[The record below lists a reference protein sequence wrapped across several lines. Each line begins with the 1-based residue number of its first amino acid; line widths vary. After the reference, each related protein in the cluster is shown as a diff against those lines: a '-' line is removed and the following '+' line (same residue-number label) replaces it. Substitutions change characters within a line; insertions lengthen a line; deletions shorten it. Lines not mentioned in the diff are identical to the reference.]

1 MNFKK
6 HIKTYLAVVAL
17 FSCIPNSSLMGMQK
31 IKTLISH
38 VFKKNQKAQQN
49 KQNLQQRNNAPLP
62 KIQEKPEKPSI
73 TNAIKTS
80 IQSFVDVESP
90 QIEVKI
96 TQSEELKKSLA
107 ELEVAKKFKSKLQK
121 LITSSLQ
128 KLMNQIEIKEGSEEV
143 SIQDQTT
150 QEKSNSEKENSLEKN
165 STAVINITE
174 ENEKDDIVDIQ
185 ENSALTK
192 LSPELEK
199 TITEEE
205 KQFFK
210 NIMKKNNEE
219 LPKTNEELPKTN
231 DQLFILVFKKTQDRI
246 DELKKIR
253 KEFIQK
259 TLSNN
264 VVQAQEVKGYH
275 DKQLLRL
282 VKIGG
287 KWAFVASAGWFATW
301 ALLMGINQIPYVEY
315 LIPDAFFNLV
325 GPFAVPKIMWCMIN
339 FPVRLLGSYLNPHYG
354 RTLQTLKSLSE
365 ACKNHAKVIAEKI
378 VEFNSGVGQDLLNI
392 GKNPCADNLSNVK
405 HLVSPAFKKAI
416 ESDPTH
422 FINMFSKILTE
433 KYCLAPENLM
443 LLTPTSI
450 SPEILS
456 EALEAF
462 KPRGIIPTSYSVWGS
477 ITQMRFS
484 DFISW

>member
-107 ELEVAKKFKSKLQK
+107 ELEVAKKFKSSLQK
-121 LITSSLQ
+121 LIASSLQ
-128 KLMNQIEIKEGSEEV
+128 KLMNQIEIQEGSEEV

-150 QEKSNSEKENSLEKN
+150 QEKSNSEQGNSLEKN
-165 STAVINITE
+165 STAVIDITE
-174 ENEKDDIVDIQ
+174 KNEKDDIVDIQ
-185 ENSALTK
+185 ENSALT
-192 LSPELEK
+192 ELEK

-205 KQFFK
+205 NQFFK

-219 LPKTNEELPKTN
+219 LPKTN
-231 DQLFILVFKKTQDRI
+231 DQLFMLVFKKTQDRI

-264 VVQAQEVKGYH
+264 GIQAQEVKGSH
-275 DKQLLRL
+275 GKQLLRL

-378 VEFNSGVGQDLLNI
+378 VEFNSGVGQDFLNI

-433 KYCLAPENLM
+433 KYCLDPEKLM
-443 LLTPTSI
+443 LFTPTSI

-462 KPRGIIPTSYSVWGS
+462 KPRGLIPPSYSVWGS